1 MQTNQAKRVDAGLGA
16 VQIYYGD
23 EIARDFGPTGS
34 DPMQGTRSDMPWD
47 QITGERAQ
55 LLETR
60 QTLGQFRQRAL
71 SGCSQG
77 KHIIRNSKGYYAFER
92 QYQDDKV
99 LGRLYRL
106 KVSAD

>member
-1 MQTNQAKRVDAGLGA
+1 MLAPGA

-34 DPMQGTRSDMPWD
+34 DPMQGTRSDMPWE
-47 QITGERAQ
+47 QITGERAE
-55 LLETR
+55 LLKHW
-60 QTLGQFRQRAL
+60 QALGQFRQRHPAVA
-71 SGCSQG
+71 QG

-99 LGRLYRL
+99 LVVYTGS
-106 KVSAD
+106 K